1 MKFTCN
7 RDMLAEGLS
16 IVQKAIPSKSNYP
29 ALECVLIDVSEDLIL
44 TGSDTDLSITYQ
56 VPVMIIEEIGTA
68 LVNARV
74 FYDIVRRLPD
84 IYVTIETQ
92 EKGGN
97 LIVNSGK
104 AHFEVPTINPD
115 QYPKISFL
123 SNTEDNVLEL
133 PAATLGNMI
142 KQTAFA
148 ASQDSA
154 RMILRGVLIENSG
167 GLLKFVAIDGYRLA
181 VKTSQSAYQE
191 EFRIVVPAKV
201 LSEMAKIIEKS
212 DKNIKFCFSESQVMF
227 FNDSFSLVSGLLK
240 GEFPDYN
247 MLLPKE
253 YKCVM
258 SVKNQTFVDTIE
270 RVSLVI
276 VDDKKWFVDL
286 TTYPDQVFICANG
299 ENGKSHETVP
309 ADISGQEVLISFNV
323 KNLIE
328 CLKAIEKENITIN
341 FSSEK
346 GPCVINSDEDSS
358 YFILLMPVKHKSR

>member
-1 MKFTCN
+1 
-7 RDMLAEGLS
+7 MLAEGLS

-29 ALECVLIDVSEDLIL
+29 ALECVMIDVSEDLIL
-44 TGSDTDLSITYQ
+44 TGSDTDISITYQ
-56 VPVMIIEEIGTA
+56 VPVMIIEEIGSV
-68 LVNARV
+68 LVNAKV

-92 EKGGN
+92 ENGGN
-97 LIVNSGK
+97 LVVNSGK
-104 AHFEVPTINPD
+104 AHFEVPTINPE
-115 QYPKISFL
+115 QYPKINFL
-123 SNTEDNVLEL
+123 SDTENVLEL
-133 PAATLGNMI
+133 PSATLGNMI

-181 VKTSQSAYQE
+181 VKTSPSAYTE
-191 EFRIVVPAKV
+191 DFKIVVPAKV

-212 DKNIKFCFSESQVMF
+212 ETTIRFCFSESQVMF

-258 SVKNQTFVDTIE
+258 TVKNQTFIDTIE

-299 ENGKSHETVP
+299 ENGKSHETVS
-309 ADISGQEVLISFNV
+309 ADISGQEVLISFNE